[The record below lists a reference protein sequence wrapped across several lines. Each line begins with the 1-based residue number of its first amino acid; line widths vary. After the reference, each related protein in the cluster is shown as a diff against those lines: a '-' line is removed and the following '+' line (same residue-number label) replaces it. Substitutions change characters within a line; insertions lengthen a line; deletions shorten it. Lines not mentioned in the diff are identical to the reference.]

1 MMFTIAHSNTCENK
15 KDFSF
20 SGFPVGSCRKDGAQE
35 APPPFHSHLMQLIR
49 LVLAKVYFSRPAF
62 FPEQYGLLIVRACC
76 VNISIVSLH
85 LFSLFSFSLFL
96 FPFFYSTVPSSFPPP
111 QVPAGASAGGRSE
124 CWPQLYLSCHQP
136 VCWPAINCHRGRA
149 TCFIAW
155 T

>member
-1 MMFTIAHSNTCENK
+1 MLTIAHSNTCENK

-85 LFSLFSFSLFL
+85 LLFSLFSFSLFL
-96 FPFFYSTVPSSFPPP
+96 FPFFYSTVPSSPLPSTRFL
-111 QVPAGASAGGRSE
+111 QVLVQEVGVNVDLSFILAVTSLFADLPSTATEVGLPAS
-124 CWPQLYLSCHQP
+124 
-136 VCWPAINCHRGRA
+136 
-149 TCFIAW
+149 
-155 T
+155 